1 MSVRSLDIFDLP
13 TLFHN
18 TDHVLSL
25 DGGRFYTRG
34 NPLGATTLLSY
45 LNPTRHITTA
55 VSSEGETSL
64 IGQVTLAR
72 GETSARLTFLA
83 PAENANGLSVPL
95 FEYLVNQAGRWKAFH
110 VLAEV
115 DEDSPVFKALRQ
127 ACFSVYAWQ
136 RIWKLPALQIIPGED
151 PWRETRSS
159 DWAAVQ
165 SLHGQIVPALLQPV
179 ENLPGRP
186 SGLVCQSGQG
196 LQAYVHVTGGP
207 LGVWL
212 RPLVPPDSTYIP
224 AHVSGLV
231 RRVAGGSD
239 RPIYMCV
246 RSYQAWLEPILQD
259 LGAQTGPRQAVMVRR
274 LVGMVRD
281 EESVPAMEK
290 ALAKV
295 KPAAPLSRLKA
306 KDSLEKE

>member
-1 MSVRSLDIFDLP
+1 MSVRSLDILDLP
-13 TLFHN
+13 SLFHN
-18 TDHVLSL
+18 TDQALPL
-25 DGGRFYTRG
+25 DGGGFYTRG

-55 VSSEGETSL
+55 VSSEGSISL
-64 IGQVTLAR
+64 IGQVTLEW

-83 PAENANGLSVPL
+83 PVGNANGLSVPL
-95 FEYLVNQAGRWKAFH
+95 FEYLADQAGRWKAYH

-115 DEDSPVFKALRQ
+115 DEDSPVFKSLRQ
-127 ACFSVYAWQ
+127 ACFSVYTWQ
-136 RIWKLPALQIIPGED
+136 RIWKLPALRIVLGEN

-179 ENLPGRP
+179 ESLPRRP
-186 SGLVCQSGQG
+186 SGLVCHSGQE

-212 RPLVPPDSTYIP
+212 RPLVPPDSNCIP
-224 AHVSGLV
+224 AQVSNLV
-231 RRVAGGSD
+231 RRVSGGGD
-239 RPIYMCV
+239 RPVYMCV
-246 RSYQAWLEPILQD
+246 RSYQAWLEPILED
-259 LGAQTGPRQAVMVRR
+259 LSAQPGPRQTVMVRR

-281 EESVPAMEK
+281 EENVPAMEK

-295 KPAAPLSRLKA
+295 KPAAPMSRLKT